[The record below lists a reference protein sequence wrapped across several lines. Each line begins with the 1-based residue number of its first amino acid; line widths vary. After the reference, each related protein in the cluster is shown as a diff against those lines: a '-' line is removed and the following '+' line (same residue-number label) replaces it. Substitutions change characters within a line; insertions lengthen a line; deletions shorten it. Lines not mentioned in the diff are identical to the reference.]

1 MVYII
6 KVKTNGTSNDSPVR
20 FVDGILR
27 LSDVESADIYD
38 GENYVIRK
46 KIPVYNEEQ
55 LIDEILSDKS
65 DKP

>member
-46 KIPVYNEEQ
+46 KIPVYSE
-55 LIDEILSDKS
+55 DKLVEL